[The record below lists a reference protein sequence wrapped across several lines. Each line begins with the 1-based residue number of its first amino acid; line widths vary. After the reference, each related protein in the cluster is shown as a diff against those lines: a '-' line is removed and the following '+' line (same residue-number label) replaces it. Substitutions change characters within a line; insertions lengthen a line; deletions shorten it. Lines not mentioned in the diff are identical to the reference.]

1 VAGLT
6 EVTAINQLYQYPP
19 ATVGVGLVIA
29 VMAVGMCGW
38 FTTRLPRWVHLFEPG
53 YESVGGA
60 MGVGVMAAVL
70 STPCTAPLMGAAAAW
85 AATQEWGVTLATF
98 GAVGAGMA
106 LPYVVLAA
114 WPRLVEKVP
123 RTGPASELVKQVMG
137 VLMLAAAA
145 YFVGVGISGWMV
157 QEGEQAGLWY
167 WWPVMGFVAAAGL
180 WLAWRTARIA
190 RSPGRRVAFVG
201 VGLLMAAGAVYG
213 GVRLTDRGPVQW
225 VAYTPERLEAA
236 LSAGRV
242 VVLDFTAEWCLNCK
256 WLEKNVLSAP
266 RVAELLNGAGVAAMK
281 VDLTGKNEAGR
292 EKLRRVGRVAIPLL
306 VVYTPGGEEVFKSDF
321 YTVEQVAAAVER
333 AKVGG

>member
-1 VAGLT
+1 
-6 EVTAINQLYQYPP
+6 
-19 ATVGVGLVIA
+19 
-29 VMAVGMCGW
+29 
-38 FTTRLPRWVHLFEPG
+38 
-53 YESVGGA
+53 
-60 MGVGVMAAVL
+60 
-70 STPCTAPLMGAAAAW
+70 
-85 AATQEWGVTLATF
+85 VTLATF